1 MPILFEIAGGLRC
14 KLQLPDLLRWILRIL
29 ILLGIGGAAWLRGLN
44 GL

>member
-1 MPILFEIAGGLRC
+1 MFWFEIAGSLRC
-14 KLQLPDLLRWILRIL
+14 KFQLPVPLRWILKIL